1 MGIHQVHEQNSAVIK
16 SLSEATQVL
25 HKDVGSGLARWEL
38 YLHELSLMIN
48 EYGSTS
54 ELEFD
59 LEPLKYQEDSKVF
72 QNQFSVSRLNHQ
84 F

>member
-1 MGIHQVHEQNSAVIK
+1 
-16 SLSEATQVL
+16 
-25 HKDVGSGLARWEL
+25 
-38 YLHELSLMIN
+38 MIN

-72 QNQFSVSRLNHQ
+72 QKQFSVSRLNHQ